1 MRRSSAIEVMKAR
14 RAGPVPRILAMATAV
29 PPRTVSQGRA
39 AGLMRKLLGPKLSG
53 FERLAAVYQNSGIK
67 KRQIAVPH
75 AWFKREHG
83 LGERNRI
90 YLDTSVGLLD
100 RVARECFESSGV
112 RPEQVDDLIVV
123 SSTGIATPSLDALL
137 MGRLGLS
144 PRVRRTPL
152 FGLGCAG
159 GVLGLGRAAA
169 FAGTGRTALLLV
181 VELCSL
187 SFQKSDI
194 SKKNLVASALFG
206 DGAAGVLIGCRGR
219 GPRLGPQEEHTWP
232 GTLDVMGWNVVD
244 TGFSVIFSRSIPHLV
259 RSRLRPV
266 IDGFLRRQGLSV
278 DDVDE
283 FICHP
288 GGAKV
293 LDALEETFG
302 LERGALELSRRTL
315 ADHGNMSAPTVL
327 FSLKEALR
335 GTRAGRRF
343 VLTSLGPGFT
353 AAMMLIE
360 A

>member
-1 MRRSSAIEVMKAR
+1 MKRSSDVTGRSAR
-14 RAGPVPRILAMATAV
+14 RASPVPRLLALATAV
-29 PPRTVSQGRA
+29 PPRTVGQGRA
-39 AGLMRKLLGPKLSG
+39 AGLMRKLLGPRLSG
-53 FERLAAVYQNSGIK
+53 FERLSAVYRNSGIK
-67 KRQIAVPH
+67 SRAIAVPH

-90 YLDTSVGLLD
+90 YLDTSVRLLE
-100 RVARECFESSGV
+100 RVARECFATAGL
-112 RPEQVDDLIVV
+112 RADQVDDLIVV
-123 SSTGIATPSLDALL
+123 SSTGIATPSLDAVL
-137 MGRLGLS
+137 MGRLGMS

-159 GVLGLGRAAA
+159 GVLGLGRATAL
-169 FAGTGRTALLLV
+169 AGNGRTVLLLV

-187 SFQKSDI
+187 SFQKSDV

-206 DGAAGVLIGCRGR
+206 DGAAGALIGFRGR
-219 GPRLGPQEEHTWP
+219 GPRLYAQEEHTWP

-244 TGFSVIFSRSIPHLV
+244 TGFSVVFSRSIPHLV
-259 RSRLRPV
+259 RSRLRSV
-266 IDGFLRRQGLSV
+266 LDGFLRRQALSI

-293 LDALEETFG
+293 LDALEEVFG
-302 LERGALELSRRTL
+302 VKPGALEHSRRTL
-315 ADHGNMSAPTVL
+315 SDQGNMSAPTVL

-335 GTRAGRRF
+335 GAKTGRKF

-353 AAMMLIE
+353 AAMMLVE